1 MYKHLNE
8 LTIVN
13 DSSCVCSFDF
23 LISVAADDRRECG
36 AASPS
41 AAKRRTEPSILNAD
55 VFIVDS
61 YSILLSNR
69 KQ

>member
-41 AAKRRTEPSILNAD
+41 AAKRITEPSILNAD
-55 VFIVDS
+55 VFIADS
-61 YSILLSNR
+61 YCILLSNR